1 MNEIALSNNLSQ
13 IELEINHHKQIAG
26 QSIWEIGRRLN
37 HVKENDLA
45 HGQFMNWLRKV
56 EIDHTSAKR
65 MMKIANELPN
75 SATLH
80 HLGTTALYLIASLP
94 EEEQKNQINRLEQG
108 DSLTVREL
116 QTIKKKYSK
125 ALGRIAELEAS
136 EPQPKEVVK
145 EVIKEVQVTPPDYQE
160 AIQKARESKARFEAY
175 AERNAFLEQQ
185 LQDFYA
191 KRAEVDEKSAKY
203 DELTKAIQRSQGEL
217 DATQS
222 KIGSYKNLLSF
233 LRKGNEMLLHMGGL
247 VYVDEERIINS
258 DTQIRK
264 EFEQLQQS
272 VNRLAEDLNRMVQ
285 GENDIIEGV
294 FK

>member
-1 MNEIALSNNLSQ
+1 MNEVALSNNLSQ
-13 IELEINHHKQIAG
+13 IELEISHHKQIAG

-37 HVKENDLA
+37 HVKENDLT
-45 HGQFMNWLRKV
+45 HGQFTDWV
-56 EIDHTSAKR
+56 ESQGIHIREAQR
-65 MMKIANELPN
+65 MMKVASELPN
-75 SATLH
+75 TTTLS
-80 HLGTTALYLIASLP
+80 HLGTTALHLIATLP
-94 EEEQKNQINRLEQG
+94 EEERKNQINRLEQG

-160 AIQKARESKARFEAY
+160 AIQKARETKARFEAY

-203 DELTKAIQRSQGEL
+203 DELTKAIQQSQGEL

>member
-1 MNEIALSNNLSQ
+1 MQEIALSNNLSQ
-13 IELEINHHKQIAG
+13 IELEISHHKQIAG

-45 HGQFMNWLRKV
+45 HGEFRSWHEKLGLDK
-56 EIDHTSAKR
+56 DFAYKS
-65 MMKIANELPN
+65 MKIAKELPN
-75 SATLH
+75 VETLR
-80 HLGTTALYLIASLP
+80 HLGTTALHLIATLP
-94 EEEQKNQINRLEQG
+94 EEERKNQINRLEQG

-160 AIQKARESKARFEAY
+160 AIQKARETKARFEAY

-203 DELTKAIQRSQGEL
+203 DELTRAIQQSQGEL

>member
-13 IELEINHHKQIAG
+13 IELEISHHKQIAG

-37 HVKENDLA
+37 HVKENDLT
-45 HGQFMNWLRKV
+45 HGQFTDWV
-56 EIDHTSAKR
+56 ESQGIHIREAQR
-65 MMKIANELPN
+65 MMKVASKLPN
-75 SATLH
+75 TTTLS
-80 HLGTTALYLIASLP
+80 HLGTTALHLIATLP
-94 EEEQKNQINRLEQG
+94 EEERKNQINRLEQG

-136 EPQPKEVVK
+136 EPQPKEIVK

-160 AIQKARESKARFEAY
+160 AIQKARETKARFEAY
-175 AERNAFLEQQ
+175 AERNSFLEQQ

-217 DATQS
+217 DSTQS

>member
-1 MNEIALSNNLSQ
+1 MQEIALSNNLSQ
-13 IELEINHHKQIAG
+13 IELEINHHKSIAG

-37 HVKENDLA
+37 HVKEHDLA
-45 HGQFMNWLRKV
+45 HGQFREWHESLGLDK
-56 EIDHTSAKR
+56 DFAYKS
-65 MMKIANELPN
+65 MKIAKELPN
-75 SATLH
+75 VETLR
-80 HLGTTALYLIASLP
+80 HLGTTALHLIATLP

-136 EPQPKEVVK
+136 ESQPKEVVK
-145 EVIKEVQVTPPDYQE
+145 EVIKEVRVTPPDYQE
-160 AIQKARESKARFEAY
+160 AIQKARESTARFEAY

-203 DELTKAIQRSQGEL
+203 DELTKAIQQSQGEL

>member
-1 MNEIALSNNLSQ
+1 MQEIALSNNLSQ
-13 IELEINHHKQIAG
+13 IELEISHHKQIAG

-145 EVIKEVQVTPPDYQE
+145 EVIKEVRVTPPDYQE
-160 AIQKARESKARFEAY
+160 AIQKARETKARFEAY

-203 DELTKAIQRSQGEL
+203 DELTRAIQQSQGEL